1 MDRSET
7 MNDIGYL
14 QIAIETIITFFVLLA
29 LTRLLG
35 KKQLSHLTFFN
46 YVTGI
51 TIGSMAANMVI
62 LSTKDY
68 TKDLLS
74 LVIWCLLTIIISYI
88 SLKSGKIRVILDGQ
102 PTIIIKHGKIDR
114 KALKRTG
121 VNIDDLT
128 MLIRQ
133 NQIFSITEID
143 FAILEPDGRLSILKK
158 PEYQGT
164 QKSDLNIYPS
174 PLTYLPIEII
184 TDGKLL
190 PKNLLEV
197 GKSRDWLKNE
207 LSRAHI
213 KEIEEVFY
221 AEIQS
226 DGSLFIQK
234 F

>member
-1 MDRSET
+1 

-174 PLTYLPIEII
+174 PPTYLPIEII

-221 AEIQS
+221 AEILS